1 MKTGKRYR
9 NAVQGAGLEE
19 TLWSPPD
26 AIQRVKTTATA
37 KFDETIEVAMRLGVD
52 PRHAEQLVRGSVVLP
67 HGTGKK
73 VRVLVLTKGEKEK
86 EARDAGADF
95 VGSEEW
101 IKKLTEGWLDVDSI
115 IATPDMMGDVGKL
128 GRVLGPRV
136 LIPNPRSGP
145 VTFDGGKA
153 VRDVKGG
160 KIEYRVDKGGNLHAP
175 VGKASFAKEQLLA
188 NVETF
193 LREVVRTRPPAAK
206 GQYIRSV
213 TLSSTMGP
221 PVRLDPATV
230 QASFK
235 A

>member
-9 NAVQGAGLEE
+9 SAASAAGVEAGKISSL
-19 TLWSPPD
+19 PD
-26 AIQRVKTTATA
+26 AIERLKSTATA

-73 VRVLVLTKGEKEK
+73 VRVLVLTKGEKE
-86 EARDAGADF
+86 AREAGADF
-95 VGSEEW
+95 VGSDEW

-115 IATPDMMGDVGKL
+115 IATPDMMGEVGKL
-128 GRVLGPRV
+128 GRLLGPRG
-136 LIPNPRSGP
+136 LMPNPRSGT
-145 VTFDGGKA
+145 VTFDVAKA

-160 KIEYRVDKGGNLHAP
+160 KIEYRVDKAGNLHAP
-175 VGKASFAKEQLLA
+175 VGKASFGKEQLLA

-193 LREVVRTRPPAAK
+193 LREVVRTKPPAAK